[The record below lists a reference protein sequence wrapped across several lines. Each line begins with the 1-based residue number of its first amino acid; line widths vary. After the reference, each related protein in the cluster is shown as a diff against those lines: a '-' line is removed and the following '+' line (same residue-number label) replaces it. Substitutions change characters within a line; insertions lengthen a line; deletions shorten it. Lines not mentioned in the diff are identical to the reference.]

1 MDHYS
6 SGVCEQD
13 LFRDIQSMEWS
24 QVIPDT
30 DDALLN
36 EVLSTLR
43 TQSGDFDDISDSSF
57 HGEDS
62 LLLQENALSATH
74 FFDVLD
80 VSDVSF
86 HEGDSLIR
94 NLPVDSLDGSSSGQS
109 GAGRKN
115 EFDIRIL
122 GEKQLK
128 TMGAVQVQYELE
140 FRDDFFKENK
150 KMVEVKNIL
159 KDAFEE
165 MLKRVK
171 KDLRPGDIIKAGIQN
186 DHLDIPVF
194 GRDECRG
201 YAGESDDRP
210 QQQRGHTFRFLLS
223 NRRRGHQISSR
234 WYGG

>member
-62 LLLQENALSATH
+62 LLLEENALSATH

-109 GAGRKN
+109 GAGRKK
-115 EFDIRIL
+115 RI
-122 GEKQLK
+122 
-128 TMGAVQVQYELE
+128 
-140 FRDDFFKENK
+140 
-150 KMVEVKNIL
+150 
-159 KDAFEE
+159 
-165 MLKRVK
+165 
-171 KDLRPGDIIKAGIQN
+171 
-186 DHLDIPVF
+186 
-194 GRDECRG
+194 
-201 YAGESDDRP
+201 
-210 QQQRGHTFRFLLS
+210 
-223 NRRRGHQISSR
+223 
-234 WYGG
+234 